1 MKHDDIPYLAVGGF
15 TLAVLIALAVTLA
28 LITGRTG
35 ATDRYYVTYAHV
47 TGLARGTPVSF
58 EGYPLGRVADIAPLR
73 DGGKTRYRLELAVQ
87 SGWTIPKD
95 SVAHIVS
102 SGLLSSV
109 SIDIQEGAADEL
121 LAPGDAIAGRES
133 VSLSVAM
140 DSLAN
145 RLNNAA
151 GQVESLLGDRNRA
164 NVGELLENLA
174 QTSRNFQTL
183 TTGLT
188 GTQQRLDELLGHSND
203 LLKGNRPEI
212 DRAVADLR
220 ASLAVIAQYAGTVSY
235 NLEGTSRNLLELSR
249 ALRENPGLLL
259 NSTPPQEPGEA
270 R

>member
-35 ATDRYYVTYAHV
+35 ATDRYYVEYAHV
-47 TGLARGTPVSF
+47 AGLARGTPVSF
-58 EGYPLGRVADIAPLR
+58 EGYPLGRVADIAPRR
-73 DGGKTRYRLELAVQ
+73 DGGKIRYRLELAVQ
-87 SGWTIPKD
+87 HGWGIPKD
-95 SVAHIVS
+95 SVAQVVS

-109 SIDIQEGAADEL
+109 SIDIQEGVEPEL
-121 LAPGDAIAGRES
+121 LAPGATIAGRES
-133 VSLSVAM
+133 VNLLAAV

-151 GQVESLLGDRNRA
+151 GDVEAMLGGRNRE

-188 GTQQRLDELLGHSND
+188 GTQQRLDELLGESND
-203 LLKGNRPEI
+203 MLKGNRPEI

-259 NSTPPQEPGEA
+259 NSTSPQDPGEA
-270 R
+270 K